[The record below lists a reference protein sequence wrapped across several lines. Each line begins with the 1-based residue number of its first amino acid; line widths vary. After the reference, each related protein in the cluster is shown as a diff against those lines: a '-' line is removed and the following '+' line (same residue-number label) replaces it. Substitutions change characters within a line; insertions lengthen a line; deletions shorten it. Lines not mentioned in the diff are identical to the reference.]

1 MVIFINL
8 LTTSIKHQQ
17 CLLYVQLYDIFKMIN
32 LLSKKIKKKTQLSHL
47 LLRHLAS
54 RRFTNVH
61 NLSDCSEN
69 PGSCWALR
77 IIENQWILSIQKV
90 RYVSKI
96 QRYTIKVLQC
106 ICALFK
112 NLFMTDCF
120 SLQSIKPLV
129 LKPKEAR
136 IYMQVTLETH
146 YVALNTTMH
155 ICYCSLCFCFH
166 VKRLSE
172 PLLSLVLTTQLYPL
186 LFYCTSHGVWKVFSP

>member
-1 MVIFINL
+1 MVIFVKL

-136 IYMQVTLETH
+136 RLLWKLIMLLWTQQCIFVT
-146 YVALNTTMH
+146 V
-155 ICYCSLCFCFH
+155 LCAFVFM
-166 VKRLSE
+166 SNGF
-172 PLLSLVLTTQLYPL
+172 Q
-186 LFYCTSHGVWKVFSP
+186 SHCCL

>member
-1 MVIFINL
+1 
-8 LTTSIKHQQ
+8 
-17 CLLYVQLYDIFKMIN
+17 MIN
-32 LLSKKIKKKTQLSHL
+32 LLFKKIKKKTQLSHL

-129 LKPKEAR
+129 LKPKEAC

-155 ICYCSLCFCFH
+155 IL
-166 VKRLSE
+166 
-172 PLLSLVLTTQLYPL
+172 L
-186 LFYCTSHGVWKVFSP
+186 LFFVLLFSCQTAFRAIVVFSAHYTVISFVVLLYITWSLKSLFPLDRTYLFLCTPS